1 MDEEDIRKFFED
13 LGEGFSLEDILNLG
27 NEFETLNV
35 IKAFSAIMKWI
46 DTRSND
52 INSLRKVFKIIR
64 LGLLQTDTRFV
75 DPTLSKL
82 FEEEFI
88 KAAEKNL
95 KTFNHISLTYME
107 RLDNKFPVEGIYQTL
122 LLFNDAKERIK
133 QLSTNLGYK
142 EFQIKF
148 LELFEQLIINNE
160 EAQFFSYFFD
170 WTLKFGYF
178 LEAYMKEML
187 CTKLMIKNLL
197 EGKSYKYLFKRTPE
211 MGKILTY
218 LGKDKTVS
226 RIRNAIFHSDFFLE
240 YQINLDERLIT
251 FRKGKFEYKLSIK
264 EFVSLFLIATQ
275 ILNTYNFALINVH
288 LFKINEGN
296 EEVLEYIKKSF
307 KRSIS
312 PYLSD

>member
-160 EAQFFSYFFD
+160 EAQFFSYLIA
-170 WTLKFGYF
+170 WTLKCGYF